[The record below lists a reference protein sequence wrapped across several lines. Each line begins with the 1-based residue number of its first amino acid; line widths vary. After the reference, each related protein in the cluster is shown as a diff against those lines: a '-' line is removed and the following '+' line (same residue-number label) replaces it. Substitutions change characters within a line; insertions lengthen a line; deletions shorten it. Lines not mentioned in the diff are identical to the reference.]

1 MVLQFL
7 RKRDFLLYLTFHFI
21 FSRKFSIVKVIN
33 RVNSVIISLSQ
44 MTLPRL
50 LTFQVG
56 SLALNLTN
64 LLFWSYFYLLSLQL
78 LSLLFESVIMLL
90 SQFPL
95 TFLQTCGGL
104 PLFIAELSYYS
115 CVDFFFLSA
124 FSFTT
129 IHKSQDCKGRGRGI
143 SLTPHYHFHPL
154 HRHLDISR
162 AITAE
167 SSPLHIGSNRTRTG
181 NLWFP
186 RASRQPLSYGFRDCL
201 RDI

>member
-7 RKRDFLLYLTFHFI
+7 RKRDSLLYLTFHFI

-115 CVDFFFLSA
+115 RVDFFFSICV
-124 FSFTT
+124 FF
-129 IHKSQDCKGRGRGI
+129 HDHSQVTGLQGKGKGHFFNS
-143 SLTPHYHFHPL
+143 SLPFPPASQTL
-154 HRHLDISR
+154 RH
-162 AITAE
+162 
-167 SSPLHIGSNRTRTG
+167 
-181 NLWFP
+181 
-186 RASRQPLSYGFRDCL
+186 
-201 RDI
+201 